1 MVSASDFTGVGV
13 PRLTRHGVT
22 WPDRGESLTTLT
34 ADFRRQQCVLLP
46 SLLDPWLVGWV
57 QRAIERGRFHD
68 KAHGDA
74 ATELCLDADPCV
86 GVLHFL
92 VNDPAMYRLIETI
105 AGCGTVRSF
114 FGRVYRHIPG
124 AGHFHDWHGDVTSD
138 RLVGMSIN
146 LSAAPY
152 EGGRFE
158 IRRIGSERALASIA
172 NLGAGDALL
181 FRLGDTLE
189 HRVTGLDGTRPKTA
203 FAGWFRRE
211 PDYLHE
217 LRSGAAAGRA

>member
-1 MVSASDFTGVGV
+1 
-13 PRLTRHGVT
+13 
-22 WPDRGESLTTLT
+22 LT
-34 ADFRRQQCVLLP
+34 AEFRRHQCVRLP

-57 QRAIERGRFHD
+57 QTAIERGGFHD

-74 ATELCLDADPCV
+74 AAELCLDDDPCV

-92 VNDPAMYRLIETI
+92 VNDPAIYRLIETL

-114 FGRVYRHIPG
+114 FGRVYRHVPG

-158 IRRIGSERALASIA
+158 IRHIGTQGALASIA
-172 NLGAGDALL
+172 NLGAGDAIV
-181 FRLGDTLE
+181 FGLGDTLE
-189 HRVTGLDGTRPKTA
+189 HRVTSLEGTRPKTA
-203 FAGWFRRE
+203 FAGWFRRA
-211 PDYLHE
+211 PDYLHQ
-217 LRSGAAAGRA
+217 LRSGAAADRA